1 MVEPAMSYTL
11 YKAFTLLQVTEANQM
26 LLRIFI
32 YLLRYFRSNMN
43 ISNLHIRVYLKYQK
57 SYFFYSDSNCA
68 AHIYDE

>member
-43 ISNLHIRVYLKYQK
+43 ISNLHVMVYLNTK
-57 SYFFYSDSNCA
+57 N
-68 AHIYDE
+68 HIF